1 MAPIGLYSHAVPDI
15 LLHDLVEDLSTSW
28 RMLGRRLGLAE
39 GVLKNIDSEHRR
51 VIEKGVAMFDEWKN
65 RKTTDATMLTLRDG
79 LEKIGRRDLSEK
91 VRGTQDLT
99 LLCSALLICVYNISP
114 PHSSRKEQRDSY
126 FFSGIKST

>member
-1 MAPIGLYSHAVPDI
+1 MALIGLYSHAVPDI

-65 RKTTDATMLTLRDG
+65 RKTTDATMLALRDG

-91 VRGTQDLT
+91 VRGTLT
-99 LLCSALLICVYNISP
+99 LL
-114 PHSSRKEQRDSY
+114 Y
-126 FFSGIKST
+126 FVQPYLCL